1 MAVAAFG
8 FLSLVCCFCFVVG
21 MDVSQWVTD
30 PDVGPSVRAGG
41 VVVGGVPVVLLVWM
55 AWRLTDSVPL
65 GVLSGAV
72 AAYLVWRGLLSSQR
86 MHADR
91 ASGDEVVR
99 R

>member
-8 FLSLVCCFCFVVG
+8 FLSLVCCFCFVVL
-21 MDVSQWVTD
+21 Q
-30 PDVGPSVRAGG
+30 
-41 VVVGGVPVVLLVWM
+41 VWM
-55 AWRLTDSVPL
+55 AWRLTDSVAL